1 MSAGPN
7 NAGSYHS
14 KPYETAFFSD
24 GFDNYKSGETTHT
37 APIHLA
43 TLPRV
48 TAVAAVWRRRHGADY
63 GKFFLNWYSN
73 ALIAHGDRVLAAAKQ
88 AFPSTALAGK
98 VAGIHWWYKDQSH
111 AAELTAGYYNTYV
124 GLCLCLLSLSLC
136 DHLAHLVV
144 GDACTW

>member
-1 MSAGPN
+1 M
-7 NAGSYHS
+7 
-14 KPYETAFFSD
+14 
-24 GFDNYKSGETTHT
+24 
-37 APIHLA
+37 
-43 TLPRV
+43 
-48 TAVAAVWRRRHGADY
+48 WRRRADY

-124 GLCLCLLSLSLC
+124 GCVSASSPSASATAS
-136 DHLAHLVV
+136 AHLVV
-144 GDACTW
+144 GGACTW